1 MSILWLIGVVVF
13 LILEGATYQLICVW
27 FALGCVA
34 AMVADFLEAGTVAQ
48 LWIFIIVSA
57 AALISTRPLVKK
69 MLNKKPLEKTNADRI
84 IGQTAVVI
92 KKIEGV
98 NFMGQVKVNGSVW
111 TAKADENIDEG
122 EAVVVKAIEGVKLL
136 VEKCRVTENV

>member
-34 AMVADFLEAGTVAQ
+34 AMVADFLESGTVAQ